1 MGVGLATSPRL
12 DRIHLAER
20 EACPGQLKWA
30 PLIQWKSGLKRP
42 VDRSRHHEHSGAPHG
57 AAALLSL
64 HMTLDSMPDAHR
76 LSA

>member
-42 VDRSRHHEHSGAPHG
+42 VDSLGSSVLWTGADTTSTQVLPM
-57 AAALLSL
+57 ALLPCS
-64 HMTLDSMPDAHR
+64 HCT
-76 LSA
+76 